1 MLTLILD
8 KEEREVK
15 KEVKEI
21 SGKKQGPAC
30 GDIPKGAIVAFTSLW
45 SPTALQCWYCKPIQ
59 PLRDTKVDLRGQ
71 PTTDTINQ
79 YNS

>member
-30 GDIPKGAIVAFTSLW
+30 GDIPKGAIVAFTSL
-45 SPTALQCWYCKPIQ
+45 
-59 PLRDTKVDLRGQ
+59 
-71 PTTDTINQ
+71 
-79 YNS
+79 